1 MARSDMPA
9 GTFPGG
15 DNAPAAPVP
24 ETTIATRDVT
34 EIRTMPIHEA
44 DGARAPHDD
53 DARSNAGDQAGDV
66 ADRIAPPAPAAEQP
80 RTRRGA
86 DQRIK
91 PVGRSRPQ
99 RWRDAV
105 VELLAL
111 QAEYAQWLAALP
123 DSLSDSPTAE
133 ALEAI
138 VDLDLTELADIE
150 PPRGYGRD

>member
-1 MARSDMPA
+1 MDAPEMPRGTSA
-9 GTFPGG
+9 GGA
-15 DNAPAAPVP
+15 DAPAA
-24 ETTIATRDVT
+24 EATIALRDAT
-34 EIRTMPIHEA
+34 EITAMPIHENE
-44 DGARAPHDD
+44 GARALHDAD
-53 DARSNAGDQAGDV
+53 PRGHAGDRVGDI
-66 ADRIAPPAPAAEQP
+66 ADRMTPPALEPPQ
-80 RTRRGA
+80 TRRPA
-86 DQRIK
+86 DPRIK
-91 PVGRSRPQ
+91 SAGRSRPQ

-111 QAEYAQWLAALP
+111 QAEYAKWLAALP

>member
-1 MARSDMPA
+1 MARSDTPA

-15 DNAPAAPVP
+15 DNAPAAPAP

-44 DGARAPHDD
+44 DGAQALDD
-53 DARSNAGDQAGDV
+53 DARSNAGDQAGNA
-66 ADRIAPPAPAAEQP
+66 ADRIAPQVPAPEQA
-80 RTRRGA
+80 RTRRPA
-86 DQRIK
+86 DLRIK
-91 PVGRSRPQ
+91 SVGRSRPQ

-111 QAEYAQWLAALP
+111 QAEYAHWLAALP
-123 DSLSDSPTAE
+123 DSLSDGPTAE

>member
-1 MARSDMPA
+1 MGVLGLLAAPSA
-9 GTFPGG
+9 GSA
-15 DNAPAAPVP
+15 DAPASPAADAAALHDIT
-24 ETTIATRDVT
+24 ET
-34 EIRTMPIHEA
+34 RTMPTDCAA
-44 DGARAPHDD
+44 DGAHAPHHADPRGNPGD
-53 DARSNAGDQAGDV
+53 HAGDA
-66 ADRIAPPAPAAEQP
+66 AARMTPPAPEQP
-80 RTRRGA
+80 RTRRSA
-86 DQRIK
+86 DR
-91 PVGRSRPQ
+91 RSRPQ

>member
-1 MARSDMPA
+1 
-9 GTFPGG
+9 
-15 DNAPAAPVP
+15 
-24 ETTIATRDVT
+24 
-34 EIRTMPIHEA
+34 MPIHEA

-53 DARSNAGDQAGDV
+53 DSQSNAGDQAGDA
-66 ADRIAPPAPAAEQP
+66 ADRIAPP
-80 RTRRGA
+80 RTRRPA

-91 PVGRSRPQ
+91 SVGRSRPQ

>member
-1 MARSDMPA
+1 MARSDMPT
-9 GTFPGG
+9 GTLPGG
-15 DNAPAAPVP
+15 ANAPAAPAP
-24 ETTIATRDVT
+24 ATTTAMRDVT

-44 DGARAPHDD
+44 NRARAVHDD
-53 DARSNAGDQAGDV
+53 DPRSNAGEQAGDA
-66 ADRIAPPAPAAEQP
+66 ADRMTPPAPAQP
-80 RTRRGA
+80 PTRRPA
-86 DQRIK
+86 DPRIK
-91 PVGRSRPQ
+91 SVGRSRPQ

-123 DSLSDSPTAE
+123 DNLSDSPTAE
-133 ALEAI
+133 ALGAI